1 MSSQIDQLVSMRDAE
16 SLYELM
22 TEDEEWLTQL
32 EAAEGLVKLGDR
44 RGYEFLMTTT
54 MSDDEEILEVAQ
66 EILESPAFSRMRA
79 DIEAEQRLRHS
90 EHVQAAKRRL
100 QDGGKVFR
108 YKMVYLPSS
117 VLMGDDPLSEGFD
130 IPALEQHGLAG
141 WEIVTM
147 IPSRGARRVGSM
159 EGPFTGAYFMLKKE
173 VLASE
178 SNELERG

>member
-1 MSSQIDQLVSMRDAE
+1 MSTQIDQLVSMRDAE

-32 EAAEGLVKLGDR
+32 EAAEGLIRLGDR
-44 RGYEFLMTTT
+44 RGYEFLITTT
-54 MSDDEEILEVAQ
+54 MSDDEEILDVAQ
-66 EILESPAFSRMRA
+66 EIMESPAFARMRA
-79 DIEAEQRLRHS
+79 DIESEQRLRRA

-130 IPALEQHGLAG
+130 IPALEGHGLGG

-147 IPSRGARRVGSM
+147 IPSRGARRVGSL
-159 EGPFTGAYFMLKKE
+159 EGPFTGAYFLLKKE
-173 VLASE
+173 VLAGE
-178 SNELERG
+178 ANELD